1 MVISV
6 SSDPQQDVSN
16 YRDAY
21 KNLFRFVTLMWLVI
35 LVLTAGLFYCVTSV
49 HKQDRFYAA
58 NMQGGL
64 NRLVPLYDPN
74 VNNQAILSWASQ
86 ASVDILTFG
95 FNDIGQRFAETRK
108 NFTPE
113 GWESFR
119 DAAIRSGVMERVSN
133 LRQII
138 TAIPTGS
145 PEMLYYGLIENKIG
159 WIVRVPVVVTVR
171 AGDQKN
177 SSYLNVIMTIVKM
190 PSFEN
195 PRAIGIDKWVS
206 N

>member
-1 MVISV
+1 MSGPAIA
-6 SSDPQQDVSN
+6 QQDVRN

-35 LVLTAGLFYCVTSV
+35 MVLTAGLLYCVTSI

-58 NMQGGL
+58 NTQGGL
-64 NRLVPLYDPN
+64 SRLVPLYDPN

-86 ASVDILTFG
+86 ATVDVLTFG
-95 FNDIGQRFAETRK
+95 FNDIGQRFAETRQ

-119 DAAIRSGVMERVSN
+119 SAAIRSGVMERVSN

-138 TAIPTGS
+138 TAIPTDI
-145 PEMLYYGLIENKIG
+145 PEILYYGLIENKVG
-159 WIVRVPVVVTVR
+159 WVVRVPVVVTVR
-171 AGDQKN
+171 AGDQKS
-177 SSYLNVIMTIVKM
+177 SSYLDVIMTIVKM